1 MVRLKD
7 ALGTNIAAALTVWE
21 SLSAGSGLDG
31 TEVADLGEIPAAR
44 IYLYDFPTS
53 GVAGYPC
60 VVFRHGVET
69 DDPRGAPNTIPGYA
83 EHEFE
88 VLVFVADSDL
98 LTAWRRLHRVTR
110 AVADTLVAHG
120 QDAGNATD
128 NTGIPYYV
136 RVPSISYGDVERDPQ
151 NGMVIG
157 ALLTVVAKEKVKR
170 SYASI

>member
-31 TEVADLGEIPAAR
+31 TEIADLGEIPAAR
-44 IYLYDFPTS
+44 IYLYDLPPS

-60 VVFRHGVET
+60 VIFKHGAET

-83 EHEFE
+83 EHSFD
-88 VLVFVADSDL
+88 VVVWVADSDL
-98 LTAWRRLHRVTR
+98 LTAWRRLHRISR
-110 AVADTLVAHG
+110 AVADTLIAHG
-120 QDAGNATD
+120 QDAGNAAD

-136 RVPSISYGDVERDPQ
+136 RVPTISYGDPEDDPQ
-151 NGMVIG
+151 NGMLMG
-157 ALLTVVAKEKVKR
+157 ALLTVVAREKVKR
-170 SYASI
+170 SYASV